1 MMSGFTAAWLA
12 NAGRLSQPRI
22 DRGECADTE
31 KNERFGASMSRPP
44 CAGQRWICAE
54 GFPGCVV
61 VIWWLGGA
69 SWCLGHAV
77 LVIEGGLNTEQ
88 LEGPSRRSTVDP
100 KLFGSAPAGRP
111 PQCNPCA
118 IPLWV
123 SLALRLLPRPKS
135 ESAAGNA
142 SPEKLSPL
150 PAFCLQHPVTSRLP
164 RQHLS
169 HFGIKQQ

>member
-1 MMSGFTAAWLA
+1 MMSRFTAAWLA

-22 DRGECADTE
+22 DHRECADTE

-44 CAGQRWICAE
+44 FAGQRWICAE

-88 LEGPSRRSTVDP
+88 WRARREDPPWTPSSSALHLLDVLHNVIRAPSP
-100 KLFGSAPAGRP
+100 FG
-111 PQCNPCA
+111 
-118 IPLWV
+118 
-123 SLALRLLPRPKS
+123 
-135 ESAAGNA
+135 
-142 SPEKLSPL
+142 
-150 PAFCLQHPVTSRLP
+150 
-164 RQHLS
+164 
-169 HFGIKQQ
+169 

>member
-1 MMSGFTAAWLA
+1 MMSQFTAAWLA

-22 DRGECADTE
+22 DHGECADTE

-69 SWCLGHAV
+69 LWCLGHAV

-88 LEGPSRRSTVDP
+88 WRARREDPPWTPSS
-100 KLFGSAPAGRP
+100 SALHRP

-150 PAFCLQHPVTSRLP
+150 PAFCLQHPITSRLP